1 MSRVLAYGSKGIDAR
16 RVLVYGNCQSPYLA
30 RLLSGIEGLNDDY
43 QFVYVPNHAAPG
55 EDIAELPDWC
65 FENVA
70 LLIEQ
75 HDDRAAVPVREHMRS
90 RLKAGCRKIT
100 HPTFLLASLWPF
112 ECPDPR
118 SRPEADLLWGRYPHG
133 DMIGLKVAEMGLHG
147 DAAVDAYLSLSARK
161 MPDLMVRLQR
171 DVDRMRHYDRC
182 CDIALADYV
191 LDRFRREHTFWT
203 WGHTA
208 TAPLAELTQRLWAAA
223 QPVIGGNAQE
233 AERGIGRIASQFDG
247 IGELQ
252 LPIHPMVAAAL
263 DLTFWSP
270 DKRYRWYGQ
279 RWTFHEYIAHYIS
292 YDTGWSAVQ

>member
-1 MSRVLAYGSKGIDAR
+1 MSRVLTYGGKGFEPR
-16 RVLVYGNCQSPYLA
+16 RVLVYGNCQSPFLA
-30 RLLSGIEGLNDDY
+30 RLLSGIEELNDDY

-75 HDDRAAVPVREHMRS
+75 HEDRAVVPAREHMRS
-90 RLKAGCRKIT
+90 RLRADCPRIT
-100 HPTFLLASLWPF
+100 HPTFLLPCLWPF

-118 SRPEADLLWGRYPHG
+118 SRAEPGFLWGRYPHG
-133 DMIGLKVAEMGLHG
+133 DMIALKIAEMGLTG
-147 DAAVDAYLSLSARK
+147 DDAVDAYLSLSARK
-161 MPDLMVRLQR
+161 MPDLTLRLQR
-171 DVDRMRHYDRC
+171 DIDRMRHYDRC

-191 LDRFRREHTFWT
+191 LERFAREHIFWT

-208 TAPLAELTQRLWAAA
+208 TAPLAELARRLWAAA
-223 QPVIGGNAQE
+223 EPVIGGAAQE
-233 AERGIGRIASQFDG
+233 AERGIARMADQFDG

-252 LPIHPMVAAAL
+252 LPIHPMVASAL
-263 DLTFWSP
+263 DLSFWSP

-279 RWTFHEYIAHYIS
+279 HWTFREYMARYIS
-292 YDTGWSAVQ
+292 NDTDW